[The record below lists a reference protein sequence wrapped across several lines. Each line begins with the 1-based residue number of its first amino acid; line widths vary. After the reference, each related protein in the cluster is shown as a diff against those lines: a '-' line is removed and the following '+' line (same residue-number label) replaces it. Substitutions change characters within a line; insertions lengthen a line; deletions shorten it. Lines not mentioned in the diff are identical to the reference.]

1 MNIPKRPLAV
11 GIALSAIVFLGACAA
26 EPDTNPQVGAEDA
39 TTPSAV
45 AQNASEAEPAANPT
59 ATLAQLPLTNAKTG
73 ESFTL
78 ADYSGQ
84 TVLVKPMATWCGKCK
99 ANLQA
104 AREATTELNSDNL
117 VVVALSVEDSLE
129 NAKLAQYASDEGF
142 DFVFAVATPEMT
154 RALDARFGQT
164 ALNPS
169 IGSRFIIAPNG
180 EISELTTG
188 KVDPASLVT
197 TLKSVSDG

>member
-78 ADYSGQ
+78 ADYSGKNR
-84 TVLVKPMATWCGKCK
+84 LG
-99 ANLQA
+99 
-104 AREATTELNSDNL
+104 
-117 VVVALSVEDSLE
+117 
-129 NAKLAQYASDEGF
+129 
-142 DFVFAVATPEMT
+142 
-154 RALDARFGQT
+154 
-164 ALNPS
+164 
-169 IGSRFIIAPNG
+169 
-180 EISELTTG
+180 
-188 KVDPASLVT
+188 
-197 TLKSVSDG
+197 